1 MPAHRR
7 PTPPP
12 PRPAIGVLAALLVG
26 SAGLGVAFTAVETS
40 DPHRVPTRTGS
51 QTSQEMGPAAPA
63 ALTVAPVGGQSAG
76 PTDTG
81 APMTPTAND
90 STVEAR
96 LVPDTSGSGAA
107 EPIGTPGAPS
117 TPRPT
122 SGTPGS
128 PRPTQTPRTPP
139 THPSSTP
146 TVTPTPSGSP
156 SASPTPSDP
165 PPSTSPTPDPT
176 PSDPVAPTPTDT
188 VTAAP
193 DPTRTPDPTP
203 TGTGTPESTGDTLG

>member
-40 DPHRVPTRTGS
+40 DPHRPPARPGS
-51 QTSQEMGPAAPA
+51 HTAQEIGPAAPA
-63 ALTVAPVGGQSAG
+63 ALTVPPAG
-76 PTDTG
+76 SRSVAPTDTG
-81 APMTPTAND
+81 APMTPTAD
-90 STVEAR
+90 ESIVEAQ

-107 EPIGTPGAPS
+107 EPLAPS
-117 TPRPT
+117 TPLPNP
-122 SGTPGS
+122 STPGR
-128 PRPTQTPRTPP
+128 PRPTQTPRTPPP

-156 SASPTPSDP
+156 SPSPAPSDP

-176 PSDPVAPTPTDT
+176 PSVPATPTPTAT
-188 VTAAP
+188 VTP

-203 TGTGTPESTGDTLG
+203 SGTGIPESTGDTAG